1 MLSSAALYS
10 LLMGGFAYL
19 AYLLFEYRDRAIG
32 TTRRKDPLFR
42 DVPGWPLIGQLVQ
55 SLTDMSQPLE
65 ASTIMALKL
74 RPGFSITVPG
84 VRIIDIS
91 KPEWLEYIQK
101 TNFDNYIKG
110 PMFRSLMLDLFGDGI
125 LVTDGAM
132 WKRARMVTSRIFSA
146 NTFKTV
152 IQPSVDQSV
161 DGLLK
166 VLQKTSDENGEVDF
180 CNLFT
185 RFTLDSFVKMTF
197 GRALGLYADESSAE
211 MESDA
216 ASHKKV
222 SSPEDFADAFE
233 FAQKQIDFRFTVM
246 TGWELYEKL
255 NSSVGGKMK
264 RSCGTVHEYA
274 CALIDERLAKI
285 SSDDDFTNA
294 ETYANDFL
302 GLMMAVHRQ
311 RGHSLNRLELRD
323 AALSFLLAGRD
334 ATAQSLSW
342 CFFHLLM
349 NKDLIAKIRQE
360 SAELLGKYPAQQGRV
375 THENYKHF
383 TCTYSALLETIRL
396 HPPVPKNL
404 KFAKAADVIPG
415 GPTIEA
421 GDCVTLSDWQMARD
435 PEVWGPD
442 CGEFK
447 PERWIDE
454 TGKIQSFSNFKFHA
468 FNGGPRQCLGM
479 NMAIFVNIK
488 AIVEM
493 LQTFDLEFS
502 EGWLENVPKCGEIE
516 GITSS
521 YPTPQY
527 QPSLTLPMKH
537 AMMISVKPRIS
548 QDPHE

>member
-132 WKRARMVTSRIFSA
+132 WKRVRMVTSRIFSA

-323 AALSFLLAGRD
+323 AAD

-421 GDCVTLSDWQMARD
+421 GDCVTWSDWQMARD